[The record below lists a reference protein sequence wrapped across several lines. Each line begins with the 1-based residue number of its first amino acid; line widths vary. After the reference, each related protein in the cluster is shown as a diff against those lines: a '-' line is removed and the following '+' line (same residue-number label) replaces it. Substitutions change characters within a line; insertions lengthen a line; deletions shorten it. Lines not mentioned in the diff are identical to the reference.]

1 MNNDHWA
8 KYNGGL
14 KPTTEFADA
23 KFAAAK
29 GMDALRE
36 KGLFLSGKATH
47 EYKRIIESKRK

>member
-1 MNNDHWA
+1 MNNDHWS

-14 KPTTEFADA
+14 RPTTEFADA

-29 GMDALRE
+29 GMDALRG

-47 EYKRIIESKRK
+47 EYRRIIESKRK